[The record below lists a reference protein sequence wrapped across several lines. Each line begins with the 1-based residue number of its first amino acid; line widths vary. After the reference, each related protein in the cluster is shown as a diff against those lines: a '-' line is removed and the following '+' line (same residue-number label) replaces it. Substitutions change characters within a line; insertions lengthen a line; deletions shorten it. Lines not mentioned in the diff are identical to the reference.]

1 MFTHLTDMTKALVFY
16 AITFALAL
24 AVTFVPAEGDT
35 LPLLSMLAPIAAVLL
50 VQLVI
55 TRDGYTRAS
64 WAVLGLH
71 RLGTRFWGLA
81 LLAPLV
87 VLGASNAVV
96 WGTGLAGF
104 APTPALTPG
113 EAGVGWLGFAF
124 LLLVGIVRAALTFA
138 LAEEIGWRGYLLPR
152 LASLGPGRALLLTG
166 LLHGLFHL
174 PLLLLT
180 PFYHPEG
187 NRLIVVPLFLAS
199 VATGGLVMGYMRLA
213 SGSLWPAS
221 LAHAA
226 HNAFWALFGQWTVGA
241 SPLVTE
247 YLAGESGLLPIF
259 GYALLAAWLVRRMG
273 HARRAPAAAP
283 TPPVVLIPADRPASA

>member
-1 MFTHLTDMTKALVFY
+1 MFTHLTDINKAAAFY
-16 AITFALAL
+16 ATTITLAL
-24 AVTFVPAEGDT
+24 AVTFLPGEGNT

-55 TRDGYTRAS
+55 TRDGYSWAG

-71 RLGTRFWGLA
+71 RFGVRWWGLA
-81 LLAPLV
+81 VLGPLV
-87 VLGASNAVV
+87 VLGASYGVV
-96 WGTGLAGF
+96 WGTGQAGF
-104 APTPALTPG
+104 APTPA
-113 EAGVGWLGFAF
+113 AGGGGWLAFAV
-124 LLLVGIVRAALTFA
+124 LLVVGIVRVTLTFA

-152 LASLGPGRALLLTG
+152 LISLGPGRALLLTG

-199 VATGGLVMGYMRLA
+199 VASGGLIMGYMRLA
-213 SGSLWPAS
+213 SGSVWPAS

-226 HNAFWALFGQWTVGA
+226 HNLFWDLFMGWTVGA

-247 YLAGESGLLPIF
+247 YLAGESGVLPIV
-259 GYALLAAWLVRRMG
+259 GYGLLAVWLVSRMKAG
-273 HARRAPAAAP
+273 QRSVAAP
-283 TPPVVLIPADRPASA
+283 TPAVRLRAGALARP

>member
-1 MFTHLTDMTKALVFY
+1 MSDLTKAVAFY

-24 AVTFVPAEGDT
+24 AVTFLPGEGNT

-50 VQLVI
+50 VQFVV
-55 TRDGYTRAS
+55 TRDGYSRAG

-71 RLGTRFWGLA
+71 RSGIRWWGLA
-81 LLAPLV
+81 VLGPLV
-87 VLGASNAVV
+87 VLGASYGVV
-96 WGTGLAGF
+96 WGTGLASV
-104 APTPALTPG
+104 APSPA
-113 EAGVGWLGFAF
+113 AGGGGWLAFAA
-124 LLLVGIVRAALTFA
+124 LLVVGIVRVSLTFA

-152 LASLGPGRALLLTG
+152 LASLGPARALLLTG

-174 PLLLLT
+174 PLLFLT

-199 VATGGLVMGYMRLA
+199 VTSGGLIMGYMRLV
-213 SGSLWPAS
+213 SGSVWPAS

-226 HNAFWALFGQWTVGA
+226 HNMFWDLFAGWTVGA

-247 YLAGESGLLPIF
+247 YLAGESGVLPII
-259 GYALLAAWLVRRMG
+259 GYGLLAVWLVRRLD
-273 HARRAPAAAP
+273 HTRRAIAGTPVAPGVLAPAGQ
-283 TPPVVLIPADRPASA
+283 PARA